1 MLDFLL
7 RSHNSCVIPY
17 LEHVV
22 HTWEDNNPLFHNALI
37 HQYREKV
44 LSNGPSGQHTRK
56 KLLDFLDK
64 SVHYTPDTVLSH
76 FPTDDLLEERAI
88 IIGRLGR
95 HDQALAI
102 YVQALGDY
110 EKATE
115 YCKKVWESK
124 SINSQDV
131 SRFFLK
137 PPLSRFLILILIR
150 ELDLIAC
157 LIVITQ
163 LVLGIEINIAV
174 PRRCT
179 FVNPFCTYIST

>member
-1 MLDFLL
+1 MPIKIVHYYYFQIFTEDLGEVEVLPRPRVLDFLL

-22 HTWEDNNPLFHNALI
+22 HTWKDTNPLFHNALI

-44 LSNGPSGQHTRK
+44 INNGPSGQHTRK
-56 KLLDFLDK
+56 KLLEFLEK
-64 SVHYTPDTVLSH
+64 SVHYTPDTVLGH

-102 YVQALGDY
+102 YVQVLGDY

-115 YCKKVWESK
+115 YCKKVWEGNSL
-124 SINSQDV
+124 NSQDV
-131 SRFFLK
+131 SSFYVYLK
-137 PPLSRFLILILIR
+137 AIF
-150 ELDLIAC
+150 
-157 LIVITQ
+157 
-163 LVLGIEINIAV
+163 
-174 PRRCT
+174 
-179 FVNPFCTYIST
+179 